1 MGETEIILCAGIFAG
16 AEVARPSH
24 DPNTTKYAGEGK
36 MTASE
41 LPTATTSTM
50 DGIAEDAKRCSTCR
64 HPEEDH
70 DTLSA
75 RYCAATSSGGLI
87 RGCICK

>member
-1 MGETEIILCAGIFAG
+1 MGETEIILCTAIFV
-16 AEVARPSH
+16 EVACASH
-24 DPNTTKYAGEGK
+24 DPSTTKYAGEGK

-41 LPTATTSTM
+41 LPTSTTSTM
-50 DGIAEDAKRCSTCR
+50 DVVIEDAQRCSTCR
-64 HPEEDH
+64 HPAKDH

-75 RYCAATSSGGLI
+75 RYCAASTSGGLT